1 MIGKESSL
9 LSIWMKKN
17 LSIEKKDEKDFDR
30 GGKIV
35 MHEIVI
41 KLFEDA
47 TAAPS
52 TWVKRILTV

>member
-1 MIGKESSL
+1 
-9 LSIWMKKN
+9 MKKN

-41 KLFEDA
+41 KLFDGA
-47 TAAPS
+47 TEFVVPAPS

>member
-1 MIGKESSL
+1 
-9 LSIWMKKN
+9 MKKN